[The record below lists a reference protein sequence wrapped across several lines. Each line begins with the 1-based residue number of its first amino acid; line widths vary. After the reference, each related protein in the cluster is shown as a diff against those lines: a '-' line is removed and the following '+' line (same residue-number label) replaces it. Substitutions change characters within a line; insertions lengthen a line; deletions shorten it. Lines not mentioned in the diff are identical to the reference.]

1 MKRLIWIML
10 ALFLPCAAIA
20 QEAMYSISEVAAM
33 TPEYYE
39 GTCKL
44 DGKRTIDFRAPVFV
58 PDVEK
63 MPVMR
68 VRHQMLDQE
77 EALQFEA
84 IEKFENT
91 TSFQKNLILSKCL
104 FLSVKILPEQSQLI
118 RYYLLRIIFGSLI
131 LPQPLKMGKVAIR

>member
-1 MKRLIWIML
+1 MRRLICL
-10 ALFLPCAAIA
+10 LLFALLPCCAAAEEPFLSIA
-20 QEAMYSISEVAAM
+20 EVAEM
-33 TPEYYE
+33 TPDYYE

-44 DGKRTIDFRAPVFV
+44 DGKRTIDFRAPVFA

-91 TSFQKNLILSKCL
+91 TSFQKFCMNEEFRKMVGDGTQSGNVGLESIYNLWSDEAQQNMHQIYA
-104 FLSVKILPEQSQLI
+104 E
-118 RYYLLRIIFGSLI
+118 
-131 LPQPLKMGKVAIR
+131 